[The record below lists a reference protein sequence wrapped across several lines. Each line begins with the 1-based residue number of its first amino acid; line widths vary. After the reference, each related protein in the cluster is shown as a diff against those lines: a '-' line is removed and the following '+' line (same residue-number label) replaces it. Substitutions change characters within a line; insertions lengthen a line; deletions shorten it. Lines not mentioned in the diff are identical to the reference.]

1 MIYINNV
8 SLRGILRMDRDGQ
21 SGMLAV
27 YSTTRRITPDI
38 VEKQGGRSHLAR
50 QIVYDA
56 IGRADLNVEL
66 ITGEDWTAK
75 SETAECTNHV

>member
-1 MIYINNV
+1 
-8 SLRGILRMDRDGQ
+8 MDQNGE

-27 YSTTRRITPDI
+27 YSTARRITPDM
-38 VEKQGGRSHLAR
+38 VDKRGARSHLAR

-56 IGRADLNVEL
+56 LGRTDLKVEL

-75 SETAECTNHV
+75 SETAECIKLMQYC